1 MIVLERD
8 NRLHNVSNMSRH
20 LPKKIKIGYS
30 VYKLR
35 HVVKKLDIDKAKRKG
50 RNVDMGECDFSAQTL
65 RVFGKQGSDEFANTV
80 LHEILH
86 AINEVHKIRFKNER
100 LEEEYVTRYADVLLT
115 LFKDNPKLL
124 LWFQDKLS
132 KEKIDKK

>member
-1 MIVLERD
+1 MS
-8 NRLHNVSNMSRH
+8 LHI
-20 LPKKIKIGYS
+20 PKKIKIGYA

-35 HVVKKLDIDKAKRKG
+35 HVSKKLNIDEAKRKG

-65 RVFGKQGSDEFANTV
+65 RVFGKQGDDEFANTV

-86 AINEVHKIRFKNER
+86 ALNEIHKIKFKNDKA
-100 LEEEYVTRYADVLLT
+100 EEEYVTRYADALLT

-124 LWFQDKLS
+124 LWLHEKLG
-132 KEKIDKK
+132 KQKLDRK